1 MWKEQ
6 TEIFYLTEPN
16 ENGVLPQ
23 DSTYLTLKDIDL
35 TKYKNQAHVGGI
47 YKDYNQEQITKMQV
61 SKQADVMVLFYLLED
76 LFPREVKVASFNY
89 YEPRCLHDSSLSLCT
104 HSMLSADVGNVE
116 QGYRMFQKACMIDL
130 DNANP
135 HSSDAGIHAASM
147 GGLWQCAVQGFGG
160 LRMLGGKLRISPNMP
175 QAWRS
180 LRYTAMWQG
189 QRIAVT
195 AEQDRVELVNE
206 TGTGPVDVEVWGTA
220 YTLTDRLT
228 VTK

>member
-1 MWKEQ
+1 
-6 TEIFYLTEPN
+6 
-16 ENGVLPQ
+16 
-23 DSTYLTLKDIDL
+23 
-35 TKYKNQAHVGGI
+35 
-47 YKDYNQEQITKMQV
+47 
-61 SKQADVMVLFYLLED
+61 
-76 LFPREVKVASFNY
+76 
-89 YEPRCLHDSSLSLCT
+89 
-104 HSMLSADVGNVE
+104 
-116 QGYRMFQKACMIDL
+116 
-130 DNANP
+130 
-135 HSSDAGIHAASM
+135 M

-206 TGTGPVDVEVWGTA
+206 TGTGPVEVEVWGTA